1 MNKKYYFTFLTFFV
15 VSIGIAGPGGGP
27 PPPAGPPGPPGFPLD
42 ENLFYL
48 FVFALLLAFLKLKS
62 LDFGVKR

>member
-27 PPPAGPPGPPGFPLD
+27 PPPAGPPGFPLD